1 MNTTT
6 DCQTLG
12 ESAIITSDCIAIAF
26 KRPTGSNPV
35 NVIGYP
41 LAEGETLK
49 IAQNTGDV
57 DRTQYNVIIT
67 NTTPGASVCHVF
79 RTLILDGYSNG
90 NR

>member
-12 ESAIITSDCIAIAF
+12 ESMMITSDCIAIAF

-41 LAEGETLK
+41 LAEGETLT
-49 IAQNTGDV
+49 ISQNVGDI
-57 DRTQYNVIIT
+57 DRTQYRVDFGSGAGD
-67 NTTPGASVCHVF
+67 NTCHVF
-79 RTLILDGYSNG
+79 RTLIQD
-90 NR
+90 